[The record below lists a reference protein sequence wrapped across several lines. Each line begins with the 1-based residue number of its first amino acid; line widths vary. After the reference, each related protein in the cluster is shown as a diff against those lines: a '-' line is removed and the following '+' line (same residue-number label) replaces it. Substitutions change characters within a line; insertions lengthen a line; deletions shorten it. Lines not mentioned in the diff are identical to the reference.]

1 MTDPTTTGPD
11 VVASDATTTA
21 PATATAPGVSG
32 PGLPAP
38 AATIQTLDTPDGPFT
53 VLEDAEGHVL
63 ASGWTD
69 DSARLLARLAD
80 RHRPRR
86 LTDGRVRAAEAVEA
100 FYAGEV
106 EAAMRVPV
114 RQHGTELFT
123 EGWRQLR
130 AIPAGTVLT
139 YTELAAAM
147 GRPEAVRA
155 AASVCA
161 RNAPALFVPCHRV
174 LRSDG
179 TLGGFAWGLDV
190 KRSLLERESVGVT
203 ALV

>member
-1 MTDPTTTGPD
+1 MTEPTT
-11 VVASDATTTA
+11 
-21 PATATAPGVSG
+21 
-32 PGLPAP
+32 
-38 AATIQTLDTPDGPFT
+38 TIQTLDTPDGPFT
-53 VLEDAEGHVL
+53 VLEDDEGYVL

-86 LTDGRVRAAEAVEA
+86 LIDGRVHAAEAVEA

-114 RQHGTELFT
+114 RQHGTDLFA

-147 GRPEAVRA
+147 GRPDAVRA

-203 ALV
+203 ALA